1 MSDEWV
7 LVERPEPHVTI
18 LRLSRPRVRN
28 ALNSAMRDALA
39 SHCRAIAAD
48 DGVRVVI
55 LTGGPEHFAAGADLS
70 EFVNRSA
77 ADILR
82 DKSWDNW
89 RAIATLPQPVIAA
102 VNGFCLG
109 GGLELAMGADIII
122 AGENAKLG
130 QPEVRVGIMPGAG
143 GTQRLARAVGKFA
156 AMRMVLTGAMISGT
170 EAKALGLASQVV
182 ADDKVME
189 HALEMAREMACLP
202 PLALQSAKQAI
213 LMGETASL
221 EQGLYM
227 ERKAFEVLF
236 ATRDKQ
242 EGLEAFLAKRQADF
256 SGE

>member
-89 RAIATLPQPVIAA
+89 RAIANLPQPVIAA

-182 ADDKVME
+182 ADDKVM
-189 HALEMAREMACLP
+189 MVT
-202 PLALQSAKQAI
+202 LA
-213 LMGETASL
+213 GVTTRAS
-221 EQGLYM
+221 
-227 ERKAFEVLF
+227 
-236 ATRDKQ
+236 
-242 EGLEAFLAKRQADF
+242 
-256 SGE
+256 